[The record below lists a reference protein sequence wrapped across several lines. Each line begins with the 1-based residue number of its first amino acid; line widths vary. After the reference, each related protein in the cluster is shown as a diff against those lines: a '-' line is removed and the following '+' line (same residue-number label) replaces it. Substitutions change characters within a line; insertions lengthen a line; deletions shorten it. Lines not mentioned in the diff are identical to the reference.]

1 MNPLTVDISDF
12 YGQPIYGQQ
21 STDLI
26 VDKRKTLNTH
36 KKLENKFEEVKP
48 NKNANTTYTP
58 PTGKRSRG
66 RPRKNKGGMSE
77 KSGGAISI
85 GDNTAGALAFNEDQ
99 LKNELSGL
107 KKGGALGPLAAT
119 IIPQLIQMA
128 PEIIKSL
135 KSLKHGGA
143 IKVGGA
149 SAMFVEGVKP
159 DDYDDIIE
167 WMEKVKRQKKNL
179 IREGGAIKVGSG
191 RVGTFFKNTWD
202 KMKKWYNNGGKE
214 TLKPFTDILLQAA
227 SNKANQLIDKG
238 VKYVGDKT
246 NSDTLKQMTDIAAN
260 MGRDVVENY
269 TGKTRNDTDPNT
281 AATGSGY
288 DIANVDNTVKPKKE
302 RLPRGKKT
310 ARIMPSLEQNQN
322 KITERTV
329 RRVY

>member
-12 YGQPIYGQQ
+12 YGQPPYGQQ

-66 RPRKNKGGMSE
+66 RPRKNKGGMNE

-85 GDNTAGALAFNEDQ
+85 GNEGGALAFNEDQ
-99 LKNELSGL
+99 LKNELSNL
-107 KKGGALGPLAAT
+107 PKGGALGPLAAT

-149 SAMFVEGVKP
+149 SAMFVEGVKA

-269 TGKTRNDTDPNT
+269 TGKTRNDTEPV
-281 AATGSGY
+281 GSGY

>member
-1 MNPLTVDISDF
+1 MAGER
-12 YGQPIYGQQ
+12 YC
-21 STDLI
+21 
-26 VDKRKTLNTH
+26 
-36 KKLENKFEEVKP
+36 E
-48 NKNANTTYTP
+48 TP
-58 PTGKRSRG
+58 CS
-66 RPRKNKGGMSE
+66 
-77 KSGGAISI
+77 
-85 GDNTAGALAFNEDQ
+85 
-99 LKNELSGL
+99 
-107 KKGGALGPLAAT
+107 

-149 SAMFVEGVKP
+149 SAMFVEGVKA

-179 IREGGAIKVGSG
+179 IREGGAIRVGSG

-269 TGKTRNDTDPNT
+269 TGKTRNDTEPNT
-281 AATGSGY
+281 TATGSGY

-302 RLPRGKKT
+302 RTTRGKKT
-310 ARIMPSLEQNQN
+310 PRIMPSLEQNQN